1 MIDRKRCGGSEESGN
16 TRREQ
21 IQLVAVAVVVE
32 WESGEPG
39 ADWT

>member
-1 MIDRKRCGGSEESGN
+1 VIDKKRCGGYEGSGN
-16 TRREQ
+16 TRGKQ
-21 IQLVAVAVVVE
+21 IQLATVVVVE